1 MESLQAFYF
10 LIYVV
15 LIALTEVWML
25 RLVYAETN
33 KAYFLAISPLRWL
46 SVIILVSKYQLFG
59 LGFLYM
65 FLFIAAFYWLILNL
79 LVNPLVLKKPIL
91 YVGSDGKIGELL
103 NNLLGRNV
111 ALLTLIIKIV
121 VLAST
126 TYLYW
131 NYFTT

>member
-25 RLVYAETN
+25 RLVYADTN

-46 SVIILVSKYQLFG
+46 SVIILVSKHQLFG